1 MKYLIIKSNI
11 LLSLKANPAFP
22 NNLFVSES
30 ERFSAMENV
39 MAGVY
44 GPPEVFG
51 MQMPPVFVPEDNC
64 EPDVYGPPAS
74 FEEPADS
81 VSSTEYLPSVNVEP
95 NVYGPPEVMGSS
107 SQN

>member
-1 MKYLIIKSNI
+1 MKKSKV
-11 LLSLKANPAFP
+11 LAA
-22 NNLFVSES
+22 
-30 ERFSAMENV
+30 AMASVALTGTLGSCSFDPEN
-39 MAGVY
+39 
-44 GPPEVFG
+44 
-51 MQMPPVFVPEDNC
+51 DR